1 MDSKKVK
8 GYISVSEIDKNR
20 FYNSPEYFELQQK
33 ANQSLFN
40 QAFRGQVQDK
50 EPIISKKIGAEHS
63 FDMDQVE
70 RVVNNIGLVNA
81 GVEKIKDAI
90 IGDFTVQVDDEN
102 GQALVDAFVEDSNF
116 LSVMDE
122 WIKEAVMKGNGYIDL
137 TDVINNQMQVLNANR
152 MYVKRNKQGKILKYN
167 QITGDKNR
175 TITFENNVNPFE
187 PDEVA
192 HLKINSVAGQ
202 PYGIGY
208 VWPNIRV
215 INHYASSELDNH
227 KLMSR
232 KAGAPIHVKVGIPGE
247 SVQSGDVDAVKIAL
261 QYMNNQTNWVTDGS
275 VEMNVIDFK
284 DVGKNLI
291 ELSNHDIEQMSM
303 GMNIPLVMMGIANV
317 PEGLAKVQGEGFQR
331 FIGSIRVNVEDVIE
345 TQIFKPLLERNG
357 LSFKINFVWS
367 MPGEEE
373 KNNRLTTIQV
383 AMGSPMT
390 SPELRSALEKEYAKI
405 LGLDDVIDM
414 LPDPKEARQRA
425 DEEMRKREEEIR
437 QPEVPG
443 AKPNARSSEEE
454 LLTEEKLDEFIKKV
468 GGEFCVFSHQTGK
481 NFGCYKTKEEAEKR
495 LAQISRFKDMSE
507 EPVTMNYEPL
517 TEDQIANMSIKD
529 YVMANEIKELAG
541 FNYTDYLIKI
551 LQSLKIDKFIDLRAL
566 TEKDLDFGLLPDR
579 DINKLRVILKEG
591 FKKNKTIREI
601 EKSIEQ
607 SIDLKDRKK
616 EENGELIITA
626 KAEKRPNMIAR
637 TETIRLSNEG
647 LKRLYLENDVKKY
660 RYLATL
666 DDRTSQICQELNGQ
680 VFNVDDGQYGVNMP
694 PMHTNCRSTI
704 IGLV

>member
-317 PEGLAKVQGEGFQR
+317 PEGLAKVQSEGFQR

-357 LSFKINFVWS
+357 LSFKVNFVWS

>member
-291 ELSNHDIEQMSM
+291 KLSNHDIEQMSM
-303 GMNIPLVMMGIANV
+303 GMN
-317 PEGLAKVQGEGFQR
+317 
-331 FIGSIRVNVEDVIE
+331 
-345 TQIFKPLLERNG
+345 
-357 LSFKINFVWS
+357 
-367 MPGEEE
+367 
-373 KNNRLTTIQV
+373 
-383 AMGSPMT
+383 
-390 SPELRSALEKEYAKI
+390 
-405 LGLDDVIDM
+405 
-414 LPDPKEARQRA
+414 
-425 DEEMRKREEEIR
+425 
-437 QPEVPG
+437 
-443 AKPNARSSEEE
+443 
-454 LLTEEKLDEFIKKV
+454 
-468 GGEFCVFSHQTGK
+468 
-481 NFGCYKTKEEAEKR
+481 
-495 LAQISRFKDMSE
+495 
-507 EPVTMNYEPL
+507 
-517 TEDQIANMSIKD
+517 
-529 YVMANEIKELAG
+529 
-541 FNYTDYLIKI
+541 
-551 LQSLKIDKFIDLRAL
+551 
-566 TEKDLDFGLLPDR
+566 
-579 DINKLRVILKEG
+579 
-591 FKKNKTIREI
+591 
-601 EKSIEQ
+601 
-607 SIDLKDRKK
+607 
-616 EENGELIITA
+616 
-626 KAEKRPNMIAR
+626 
-637 TETIRLSNEG
+637 
-647 LKRLYLENDVKKY
+647 
-660 RYLATL
+660 
-666 DDRTSQICQELNGQ
+666 
-680 VFNVDDGQYGVNMP
+680 
-694 PMHTNCRSTI
+694 
-704 IGLV
+704 